1 MSQIDKKL
9 NHRKYQKMANKS
21 ASGNPE
27 ENDKENEM
35 DFEFIN
41 EEEIESVK
49 RGRKAIV
56 IPEMVQFMA
65 KAKVGQIV
73 KLANLAL
80 VEDFATAED
89 KKNAKATNSA
99 IIRSQAKIAGWVK
112 VRITWDIKN
121 VPYAKKIA

>member
-1 MSQIDKKL
+1 
-9 NHRKYQKMANKS
+9 MANKS